1 LSDGST
7 GSSALKKKKL
17 SDEIKHEC
25 GLAFIRLRKPFSYY
39 LQKYGTALYGLNKL
53 YLLMEKQHNRGQDGA
68 GVAVVKLDVEPGY
81 PFMHR
86 IRSNAPQAIADIFQQ
101 IGKEID
107 ELEKYHPGIQNH
119 PGLMKGH
126 VGFLGELL
134 LGHLRYGTQ
143 GKNNVEFCHP
153 FIKKDLVPGKNLA
166 LAGNFNLVNKD
177 ELFDLININPGD
189 FQKQSDLAAMME
201 VIHHFIV
208 QADEEMPGEL
218 DLKLVLKKAL
228 PLFDGGFTVGGL
240 AGNGDGFVFRDA
252 HGIRPAYYFAND
264 EIIIAASERSAIR
277 TVFNVGENE
286 VLELMPGTALIAK
299 SDGRYSV
306 EQIIPA
312 KERRACS
319 FERIY
324 FSRGSDEKIYR
335 ERIAL
340 GYNLSEQILNS
351 VNHDLKNSIFSFIP
365 NTAEVAFYGMWKGLD
380 DYLKK
385 VMIERIL
392 SWGNELTEE
401 KLSQMI
407 NRKIRIEKIAT
418 KDVKMR
424 TFITADASRNEMV
437 QHVYDIT
444 YGTVQKDVDTLV
456 VIDDSIV
463 RGTTLRESIVRM
475 LARLEPKKI
484 IIVSSAP
491 QIRYPD
497 CYGID
502 MSKLG
507 DFIAFR
513 AAITLMHERG
523 KERCLTE
530 LYEHC
535 KELERMGQLH
545 TENVVRQVYKT
556 FSLQEITDK
565 IAQLITPPDIKTPV
579 QVIYQTIESL
589 HEACPTNTGDWY
601 FTGNYPTPG
610 GNKVVNRAFIN
621 YMEGKNVRG
630 Y

>member
-1 LSDGST
+1 M
-7 GSSALKKKKL
+7 

-39 LQKYGTALYGLNKL
+39 LQKYGTVLYGLNKL

-68 GVAVVKLDVEPGY
+68 GVASVKLNVEPGH
-81 PFMHR
+81 PFLNR
-86 IRSNAPQAIADIFQQ
+86 LRSSDNQPIATIFSK
-101 IGKEID
+101 IFTEVK
-107 ELEKYHPGIQNH
+107 ELEKYQEDISKH

-126 VGFLGELL
+126 ISFLGELL

-153 FIKKDLVPGKNLA
+153 FIKRHTIPARNLA
-166 LAGNFNLVNKD
+166 LAGNFNLVNAD
-177 ELFDLININPGD
+177 ELFALVNMEPGE

-201 VIHHFIV
+201 VIHHFLV
-208 QADEEMPGEL
+208 QADEHSPETL
-218 DLKLVLKKAL
+218 DVVGMLRKAL

-240 AGNGDGFVFRDA
+240 IGNGDAFVFRDA
-252 HGIRPAYYFAND
+252 NGIRPAYYYVND
-264 EIIIAASERSAIR
+264 EVVVAASERSAIR

-286 VLELMPGTALIAK
+286 VLELMPGKGLIVK
-299 SDGRYSV
+299 SGGDVFV
-306 EQIIPA
+306 EEILPP

-340 GYNLSEQILNS
+340 GYNLSEQVLNAI
-351 VNHDLKNSIFSFIP
+351 NHDLKNTIFSFIP
-365 NTAEVAFYGMWKGLD
+365 NTAEVAFFGLWKGMD
-380 DYLKK
+380 DYLKR
-385 VMIERIL
+385 IQIQRIL
-392 SWGNELTEE
+392 SWGKDITAE
-401 KLSQMI
+401 KLGEMI
-407 NRKIRIEKIAT
+407 NRKIRIEKVTI

-424 TFITADASRNEMV
+424 TFITEDVGRNEMV
-437 QHVYDIT
+437 QHVYDVT
-444 YGTVQKDVDTLV
+444 YGTVQKGSDTLV

-463 RGTTLRESIVRM
+463 RGTTLKESIVRM
-475 LARLEPKKI
+475 LARLSPRKI
-484 IIVSSAP
+484 IVISSAP

-513 AAITLMHERG
+513 AAIELTREAG
-523 KERCLTE
+523 KENCLQD
-530 LYEHC
+530 LYNKC
-535 KELERMGQLH
+535 KELQRTGQLH
-545 TENVVRQVYKT
+545 VENVVKYIYKP
-556 FSLQEITDK
+556 FSTDQISDK
-565 IAQLITPPDIKTPV
+565 IAQLITPVETNIPV

-610 GNKVVNRAFIN
+610 GNRVVNKAFIN
-621 YMEGKNVRG
+621 FMEGKNVRG